1 MQVFKHRKTLRVKGL
16 EKLNAQ
22 IAHSL
27 VYKHTLENSLQF
39 VKITNFQVWNFL
51 SLDLAIIM
59 FRDDKAFQLFLVMLL
74 KKF

>member
-16 EKLNAQ
+16 EKLNTQ

-27 VYKHTLENSLQF
+27 VHKHTLQNSLQF
-39 VKITNFQVWNFL
+39 AKITNFQVCNFL
-51 SLDLAIIM
+51 SLDFAIIK

-74 KKF
+74 KMF